1 MSCPYQ
7 GVFPARLGLHM
18 QGSFFVKME
27 SGRLRKRTVTGM
39 GRRQVFTRSELLD
52 HAKRM
57 LLEQGYEGFQ
67 LKSLSTRLPG
77 ARSTIYQ
84 YFANK
89 EEIIAACMRR
99 VMEDVLQ
106 QAQAVDETD
115 CMEALKQLLKIYLR
129 EAGFHQ
135 LIGYAHKINKSNSPA
150 TAEDLEF
157 VEQAH
162 FTLLRQIERLLVRA
176 RKEGRISPDIPLPAV
191 TGVFINLINTPNLLN
206 IPLPEWSEMLFRL
219 WLEGAGNRNA
229 RNQN

>member
-1 MSCPYQ
+1 MPRSI
-7 GVFPARLGLHM
+7 
-18 QGSFFVKME
+18 FVTMK
-27 SGRLRKRTVTGM
+27 SGGPRKRTVNGM
-39 GRRQVFTRSELLD
+39 GRRHVFTRSELLD

-57 LLEQGYEGFQ
+57 LLEHGYEGFQ

-89 EEIIAACMRR
+89 EEMIAACMRR

-115 CMEALKQLLKIYLR
+115 CMKALRQLLTIYLR

-135 LIGYAHKINKSNSPA
+135 LIGYAHKINPSSSPS
-150 TAEDLEF
+150 TAQDLAF

-162 FTLLRQIERLLVRA
+162 ITLKNQIERLLVRA
-176 RKEGRISPDIPLPAV
+176 REEGRINPDIPLPAV
-191 TGVFINLINTPNLLN
+191 AGVFFNLINTPNLMD
-206 IPLPEWSEMLFRL
+206 IPLTEWSEWLFKM
-219 WLEGAGNRNA
+219 WLEGAGS
-229 RNQN
+229 QN